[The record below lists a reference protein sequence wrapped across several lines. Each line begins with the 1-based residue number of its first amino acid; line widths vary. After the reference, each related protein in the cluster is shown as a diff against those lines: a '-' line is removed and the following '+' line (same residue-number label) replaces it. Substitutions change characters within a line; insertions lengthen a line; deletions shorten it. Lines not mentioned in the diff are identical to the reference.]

1 MCRLRREGKL
11 SPSQYAEDKRALLQD
26 VDASVV
32 INITDQVVARAVD
45 LLERWHL
52 RSSDALHVACAA
64 EWSADLFV
72 SADERQCRAARGHGL
87 RVEAVGLV

>member
-11 SPSQYAEDKRALLQD
+11 SPSQYAQNKRALIQD
-26 VDASVV
+26 VEASVV

-45 LLERWHL
+45 LLERWQL
-52 RSSDALHVACAA
+52 RSSDALHIACAA
-64 EWSADLFV
+64 EWAADLFV

-87 RVEAVGLV
+87 RVEPVGLV